1 MGMVE
6 PVLRA
11 ATAADRDARRPARPP
26 EGPAHA
32 GDQCRWFGGT
42 DATIDAYAYAYAYI
56 YVYGSEVVPVIDV

>member
-1 MGMVE
+1 MVE
-6 PVLRA
+6 PVRQA
-11 ATAADRDARRPARPP
+11 ATAAGRDARRPARPARPP

-42 DATIDAYAYAYAYI
+42 DATIDAYVYAYI